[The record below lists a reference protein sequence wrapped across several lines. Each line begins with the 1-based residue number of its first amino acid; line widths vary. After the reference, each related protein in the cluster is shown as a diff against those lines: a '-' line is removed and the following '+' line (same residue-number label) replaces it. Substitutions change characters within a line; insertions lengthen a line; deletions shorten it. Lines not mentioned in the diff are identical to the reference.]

1 LNVNTDRLARIL
13 SQYAGEVM
21 EEKGAAVVLMKNQVI
36 VSSNA
41 IDITSRVME
50 RANQLIN
57 TDTFLIK
64 E

>member
-1 LNVNTDRLARIL
+1 
-13 SQYAGEVM
+13 
-21 EEKGAAVVLMKNQVI
+21 VVLMKNQVI

-41 IDITSRVME
+41 IDITSGVME